1 MKSIM
6 LLLFLISPLREV
18 VDLQLTIPTHQHDI
32 FCNYSNDNF
41 TQEVFYDA
49 LKDRMTAH
57 IKNSN
62 FFALNLN
69 FRIFPEVKFIASLS
83 PLMREMVRNLLD
95 NSITFKS
102 YFEKISFFLEGQI
115 TYSEENLPQDPL
127 SVILNKKA
135 NCVGYSNV
143 VQMLLHAAGIKNT
156 IVKGFYLQKDP
167 SQRRENLLIPIPH
180 RWVEIYL
187 PNGVKFFYD
196 PQHQEFSSNYLTTK
210 NDVDFK
216 QVKKFKVNIIKK
228 SKKMIN
234 Q

>member
-1 MKSIM
+1 M

-18 VDLQLTIPTHQHDI
+18 TDVQLTIPTHQHDI

-49 LKDRMTAH
+49 VKDRMTAH

-69 FRIFPEVKFIASLS
+69 FRIFPDTKFIASLS
-83 PLMREMVRNLLD
+83 PTMRETVRNLLD

-102 YFEKISFFLEGQI
+102 YFKKISFFLEGHI
-115 TYSEENLPQDPL
+115 EYSQENLPQNAL

-135 NCVGYSNV
+135 SCVGYSNV
-143 VQMLLHAAGIKNT
+143 VRVLLNAAGIKNT
-156 IVKGFYLQKDP
+156 IVKGFYLKKDP
-167 SQRRENLLIPIPH
+167 KRRRENLLIPIPH

-196 PQHQEFSSNYLTTK
+196 PQHQEFSFNYLATK
-210 NDVDFK
+210 IGIDFK